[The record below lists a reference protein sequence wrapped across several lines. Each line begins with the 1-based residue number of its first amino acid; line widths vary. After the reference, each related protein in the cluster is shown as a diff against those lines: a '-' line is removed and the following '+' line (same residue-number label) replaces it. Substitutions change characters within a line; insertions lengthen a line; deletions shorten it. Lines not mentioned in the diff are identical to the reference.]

1 MAIKKSKKSSRSP
14 DDEETLRSDVASF
27 ASSLGLASSVPS
39 AGFDDSDFRK
49 KGSMKPSK
57 PLKNPTVSPPTT
69 KSPATSNAA
78 KPKKSPFDNMDP
90 LGDKTGSN
98 SKQPKLPLVSPM
110 VLSAQWYVDADDLEM
125 KVLGKE
131 RGSVKALG
139 MVELTGL
146 VAKKKDLAGQLLQ
159 QYTQEYHFGRK
170 KNRDLV
176 MVENAVR
183 SGTTA
188 DKVSAL
194 TCLVEDN
201 PIANLKAFDTLLREC
216 LSSFNFIQNCR
227 LFFL

>member
-1 MAIKKSKKSSRSP
+1 MAIKKSKKSGRLP
-14 DDEETLRSDVASF
+14 DDEENLKSDVASF
-27 ASSLGLASSVPS
+27 ASSLGFASSVPS
-39 AGFDDSDFRK
+39 TGFDDSDFRK
-49 KGSMKPSK
+49 KGSMKPSE
-57 PLKNPTVSPPTT
+57 PLKKSIDSSPKT
-69 KSPATSNAA
+69 KSPATSNPV

-98 SKQPKLPLVSPM
+98 SKQPKLPLVSPK

-131 RGSVKALG
+131 RSGRGLD
-139 MVELTGL
+139 MVELTDL
-146 VAKKKDLAGQLLQ
+146 VAKKKDLAEKLLQ
-159 QYTQEYHFGRK
+159 QYTNEYHFGRK

-201 PIANLKAFDTLLREC
+201 PVANLKALDTLLREC
-216 LSSFNFIQNCR
+216 LSSFSFIPN
-227 LFFL
+227 